1 MSARLDRAIADVER
15 IDRKIIMYQEQ
26 KKEALARLR
35 QVENEE
41 IIRAVRTM
49 NLSRRELS
57 DLLKGIQEGTVSF
70 ADIEKETSGVDL
82 PEERSTASPALE
94 AEPTDNENKEI
105 ESEEMDEDKT
115 E

>member
-1 MSARLDRAIADVER
+1 MSARLDRAIAEVER

-57 DLLKGIQEGTVSF
+57 DLLKGLQEGTMSF
-70 ADIEKETSGVDL
+70 ADIGKETISAEVS
-82 PEERSTASPALE
+82 EERSTASRTNE
-94 AEPTDNENKEI
+94 AEPTDNRPMET
-105 ESEEMDEDKT
+105 ESEEMHEDKT

>member
-1 MSARLDRAIADVER
+1 MSARLDRAIAEVER
-15 IDRKIIMYQEQ
+15 IDRKIILYQEQ
-26 KKEALARLR
+26 KKGALARLR

-57 DLLKGIQEGTVSF
+57 DMLKGMQEGTLSF
-70 ADIEKETSGVDL
+70 ADNGKETSGVGL
-82 PEERSTASPALE
+82 SEGRSTASRTNE
-94 AEPTDNENKEI
+94 AEPTDNKPMET
-105 ESEEMDEDKT
+105 ESEEMNEDKT